1 MLNLKTNL
9 FFQLIALIALPL
21 RLIKNYT
28 ANFLIIIKSNLFT
41 KKSLNISKI
50 SLFYSPRLA
59 HHLVITTFPH
69 PLQLT
74 LCVFFLTNPPSL
86 SIVMTLLWEYI
97 KVYFKSEGWLSPL
110 FILFDIIKLKIYK
123 KIMFAWNYLNVIKK
137 KAEREWKH
145 VLMFRLKY
153 QTLNNNS
160 KMNIESNGKI
170 ANNKQYNNKI
180 LQFKMKSV
188 KHFFWWWWNSFTPA
202 LFFVISP
209 HPVFHY

>member
-1 MLNLKTNL
+1 
-9 FFQLIALIALPL
+9 
-21 RLIKNYT
+21 
-28 ANFLIIIKSNLFT
+28 
-41 KKSLNISKI
+41 
-50 SLFYSPRLA
+50 
-59 HHLVITTFPH
+59 
-69 PLQLT
+69 
-74 LCVFFLTNPPSL
+74 
-86 SIVMTLLWEYI
+86 MTLREYI
-97 KVYFKSEGWLSPL
+97 KVYFKSEGWLSL

-202 LFFVISP
+202 LLFVISP
-209 HPVFHY
+209 HPIFIISKLLFQWWDFTNFTFFYFFRYRSKWVYT

>member
-9 FFQLIALIALPL
+9 FFQLIALIELPL

-86 SIVMTLLWEYI
+86 SIVMTLLQEYI

-123 KIMFAWNYLNVIKK
+123 KIMFA
-137 KAEREWKH
+137 
-145 VLMFRLKY
+145 
-153 QTLNNNS
+153 
-160 KMNIESNGKI
+160 
-170 ANNKQYNNKI
+170 
-180 LQFKMKSV
+180 
-188 KHFFWWWWNSFTPA
+188 
-202 LFFVISP
+202 
-209 HPVFHY
+209 